1 MTQMTSLFGPAWPWL
16 LLAGVWSLG
25 CGWHLRRAWTA
36 AADTTLT
43 TGLGTARDA
52 ARQLRAEADSARSQL
67 EAIEADLV
75 KQRSRVAD
83 VEASSAAELQM
94 LSMKLASSGAR
105 AAGFDLANETSLKA
119 TAERERAVEAL
130 NALRQAGEAALADL
144 RAQANAYQ
152 ASGAKIAAELAAAR
166 NTWNIERST
175 LVDEHHLRLAT
186 EGHAHQQTLHGAEAE
201 AETLAAEVAR
211 LTYIEAHADDLR
223 ARLELSHAALR
234 AKENSLSALESRLLL
249 LSPLPGRVAAA
260 ESELAALRRRLA
272 DRDAALARSAAE
284 LIPLDAD
291 TDADADSDSDAER
304 AR

>member
-1 MTQMTSLFGPAWPWL
+1 MRMRFVRW
-16 LLAGVWSLG
+16 
-25 CGWHLRRAWTA
+25 
-36 AADTTLT
+36 
-43 TGLGTARDA
+43 
-52 ARQLRAEADSARSQL
+52 
-67 EAIEADLV
+67 
-75 KQRSRVAD
+75 
-83 VEASSAAELQM
+83 
-94 LSMKLASSGAR
+94 
-105 AAGFDLANETSLKA
+105 
-119 TAERERAVEAL
+119 
-130 NALRQAGEAALADL
+130 
-144 RAQANAYQ
+144 
-152 ASGAKIAAELAAAR
+152 LAAAR
-166 NTWNIERST
+166 NTWDIERST
-175 LVDEHHLRLAT
+175 LLDEHHLRLAT
-186 EGHAHQQTLHGAEAE
+186 ESRAHQQTLHGAEAE